1 MMRMTNMQRVVSS
14 FMSLFLILWMFVV
27 LDLVIK
33 VSGNAEG
40 DALMALKNNMIDPS
54 DALRSWDATLV
65 HPCTWLHV
73 FCNSENSFVH
83 IVKKEKCLPSDLGN
97 ENLSGQLVPQLGQ
110 LPNLEYLELYSNNI
124 TGEIPVELGSLT
136 NLVSLDLYLNKI
148 TGPIPDGLANL
159 KKLKSLFKNN
169 PFLYQTTPVT
179 PAATPQQNPSGN
191 GITAIGVIAGGVAV
205 GAALLF
211 ASPVIAIVYWNRRK
225 PPDDYFDVAAEEDP
239 EVSFGQLKKFSLPEL
254 RIATDNFSNNNILGK
269 GGYGKVYIGRLT
281 NGGNVAVKRL
291 NPERIRGEDKQFKRE
306 VEMIS
311 MAVHRNLLRLIGF
324 CMTSSERLLVYP
336 LMVNGS
342 LESCLREPSE
352 SKPPLEWPMRKR
364 IALGAARGLAYLHD
378 HCDPKIIHRDVK
390 AANIL
395 LDDEFEAVVGDF
407 GLARIMDYQNTH
419 VTTAVCGTH
428 GHIAPEYLTTG
439 RSSEKTDVFGYGMM
453 LLEIITG
460 QRAFDLARFARDE
473 DIMLLEWVKVLVKDK
488 KLETLVDANLRG
500 NCDIEE
506 VEELIRVAL
515 ICTQRSPYERPKMS
529 EVVRMLEGEGLAEK
543 WDEWLNMQ
551 EDIQNFTFN
560 LCTPYDSNPNIQ
572 PDVLKVGSV
581 GKKEDMIQQNFSPFN
596 LYTPCDSTSNI
607 QLSGAVDERM
617 ANMERVISDFM
628 SWFPLWAILVLDL
641 LLKVSGNTEGDALT
655 ALKNSV
661 SDPNNVLQSWDSTL
675 VDPCTWF
682 HVTCNNENSVTR
694 VDLGNAN
701 LSGQLVPQLGQ
712 LPNLQYLELYSNNIT
727 GKIPD
732 ELGSL
737 RNLVS
742 LDLYSNNIT
751 GPISDNLANL
761 KKLRFLIHNF
771 SFPHKMVAD
780 YAPSISVPTLEIY
793 FEHLPQRTPVI
804 VLVYWKRRKPRDF
817 FFDVAAEEDPEV
829 HLGQLKRFS
838 LRELQVATDTFN
850 NKNILGKGGFGKVYK
865 GRLTNGDLVAVK
877 RLKEE
882 RTQGGEMQFQT
893 EVEMISMAVHRNLL
907 RLRGFCM
914 TPTERLLVY
923 PFMSNGSVASCLRDR
938 PESQPPLE
946 WPKRKNIAL
955 GAARGLAYLHDHC
968 DPKIIHRDVKAAN
981 ILLDDDFEAVV
992 GDFGLAKLMDYKDTH
1007 VTTAVRGTIGHI
1019 APEYLSTGKSS
1030 EKTDVFGYGVMLLE
1044 LITGQRAFDLARL
1057 ANDDD
1062 VMLLDWVKALLKDKR
1077 LETLVDTDLEGK
1089 YEEAE
1094 VEELIQVALLCTQS
1108 SPMERP
1114 KMSEV
1119 VRMLDGEGLAEKWDK
1134 WWQKEDMIQPNF
1146 DPSNLHNGYWRP
1158 LLDSTSNIAP
1168 DELSGPR

>member
-1 MMRMTNMQRVVSS
+1 MSESS
-14 FMSLFLILWMFVV
+14 
-27 LDLVIK
+27 
-33 VSGNAEG
+33 
-40 DALMALKNNMIDPS
+40 
-54 DALRSWDATLV
+54 
-65 HPCTWLHV
+65 
-73 FCNSENSFVH
+73 
-83 IVKKEKCLPSDLGN
+83 
-97 ENLSGQLVPQLGQ
+97 
-110 LPNLEYLELYSNNI
+110 
-124 TGEIPVELGSLT
+124 
-136 NLVSLDLYLNKI
+136 KI
-148 TGPIPDGLANL
+148 T
-159 KKLKSLFKNN
+159 
-169 PFLYQTTPVT
+169 TTT
-179 PAATPQQNPSGN
+179 
-191 GITAIGVIAGGVAV
+191 
-205 GAALLF
+205 
-211 ASPVIAIVYWNRRK
+211 
-225 PPDDYFDVAAEEDP
+225 
-239 EVSFGQLKKFSLPEL
+239 
-254 RIATDNFSNNNILGK
+254 
-269 GGYGKVYIGRLT
+269 
-281 NGGNVAVKRL
+281 VK
-291 NPERIRGEDKQFKRE
+291 
-306 VEMIS
+306 
-311 MAVHRNLLRLIGF
+311 
-324 CMTSSERLLVYP
+324 
-336 LMVNGS
+336 
-342 LESCLREPSE
+342 
-352 SKPPLEWPMRKR
+352 
-364 IALGAARGLAYLHD
+364 GLAYLHD
-378 HCDPKIIHRDVK
+378 HCDPKIIHRDFE

-395 LDDEFEAVVGDF
+395 LDEDFEAVVGDF
-407 GLARIMDYQNTH
+407 GLAKLMDYKNTH
-419 VTTAVCGTH
+419 VTAAVRGTL
-428 GHIAPEYLTTG
+428 GHIAPEYLATG
-439 RSSEKTDVFGYGMM
+439 KSSEKTVVFGYGVM
-453 LLEIITG
+453 LLELITG
-460 QRAFDLARFARDE
+460 QRAFNLTRLAINDE
-473 DIMLLEWVKVLVKDK
+473 VMFLEWVG
-488 KLETLVDANLRG
+488 ENTSERQ
-500 NCDIEE
+500 E
-506 VEELIRVAL
+506 VED
-515 ICTQRSPYERPKMS
+515 TGSSPLERPTMS
-529 EVVRMLEGEGLAEK
+529 EVVRMLEGDGLAEK
-543 WDEWLNMQ
+543 WDQW
-551 EDIQNFTFN
+551 
-560 LCTPYDSNPNIQ
+560 
-572 PDVLKVGSV
+572 

-761 KKLRFLIHNF
+761 KKLRFLRLNNNSLSGKIPVRLTTVDSLQVLDLSNNNLTGDIPINGSF
-771 SFPHKMVAD
+771 SSFTPISFRNNPSLNNNTLVPPPAVTPPQSSSGNGNRAIVIIAGGVAVG
-780 YAPSISVPTLEIY
+780 AALL
-793 FEHLPQRTPVI
+793 FAAPVI

-1168 DELSGPR
+1168 DELSDYCNK